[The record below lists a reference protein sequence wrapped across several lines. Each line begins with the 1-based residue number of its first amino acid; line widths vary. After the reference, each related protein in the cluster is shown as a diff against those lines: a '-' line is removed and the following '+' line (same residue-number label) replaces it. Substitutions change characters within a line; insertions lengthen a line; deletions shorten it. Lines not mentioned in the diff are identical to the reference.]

1 MRFLGLSTL
10 LALGACAS
18 SGPPEAHTAAAG
30 ASFAAADEARARAS
44 DEDGDG
50 LRDREDKCP
59 HDAETPNGY
68 MDDDGCPDLASAP
81 VTTTTGTPEIAEKI
95 IFTDGRSDIRPGSYP
110 VLDAIALVLKMQPE
124 LFPVVALE
132 GHAAPNE
139 ASPMK
144 LSLARASAVRMALIA
159 RGVGQDRLMARA
171 SGSTAPLCGENNERC
186 WARERRVEFAT
197 LNQAKPAEVAP
208 GNGDEAAAAD
218 DDKAPDKTPA
228 APASPPA
235 APGALEQVPFASGS
249 AVLAPAA
256 LPTLDLLAGFLK
268 ANPVSIEIEGH
279 AGDNEPKAAELARAR
294 ANAVR
299 AYMIACGV
307 SSDSLIV
314 RVQGTA
320 RPACKGHGSACRAR
334 NRRVELRFPE
344 TPSSPPN

>member
-1 MRFLGLSTL
+1 MRLLGLSTV
-10 LALGACAS
+10 LALCACAS
-18 SGPPEAHTAAAG
+18 SGPPDARTAAA
-30 ASFAAADEARARAS
+30 SSPAAEEARAPAS

-50 LRDREDKCP
+50 LRDRDDKCP
-59 HDAETPNGY
+59 HDPETPNGY
-68 MDDDGCPDLASAP
+68 LDDDGCPDLASAP
-81 VTTTTGTPEIAEKI
+81 VTATTGTPEIVEKI

-139 ASPMK
+139 SSPMK
-144 LSLARASAVRMALIA
+144 LSLARASSVRMALIA
-159 RGVGQDRLMARA
+159 RGVGENRLMARA
-171 SGSTAPLCGENNERC
+171 SGSTVPLCGENKESC

-197 LNQAKPAEVAP
+197 LNQAKPAEVGA
-208 GNGDEAAAAD
+208 GSGDEAAAD
-218 DDKAPDKTPA
+218 DDKALDKPPA

-268 ANPVSIEIEGH
+268 ANPVSLEIEGH
-279 AGDNEPKAAELARAR
+279 AADNERKADDLARAR

-307 SSDSLIV
+307 SAESLIV
-314 RVQGTA
+314 RVHGAA
-320 RPACKGHGSACRAR
+320 RPACTGHGAACRAR
-334 NRRVELRFPE
+334 NRRVELRFPD
-344 TPSSPPN
+344 SGPPAN

>member
-18 SGPPEAHTAAAG
+18 SGPPEAHTAAAAR
-30 ASFAAADEARARAS
+30 ASFPAAEEARARAS

-50 LRDREDKCP
+50 LRDLEDKCP
-59 HDAETPNGY
+59 HDPETPNGY
-68 MDDDGCPDLASAP
+68 MDDDGCPDLASAS
-81 VTTTTGTPEIAEKI
+81 VTATTGTPEIVEKI

-208 GNGDEAAAAD
+208 RSGGDEAAAAD
-218 DDKAPDKTPA
+218 DDKAPDKTP

-268 ANPVSIEIEGH
+268 ANPVSLEIEGH
-279 AGDNEPKAAELARAR
+279 AADNERKADDLARAR

-307 SSDSLIV
+307 SAESLIV
-314 RVQGTA
+314 RVHGTA
-320 RPACKGHGSACRAR
+320 RPACTGHGSACRAR
-334 NRRVELRFPE
+334 NRRVELRFPD
-344 TPSSPPN
+344 SPPSN